1 MSGSVILVQSV
12 SENVLLVPSGAV
24 RRENRQSVVLVPDGN
39 GGAQSRP
46 VVTGG
51 TDGTRTVITS
61 GLNEGDTVIT
71 SAVRG
76 AATPT
81 GTARPGQT
89 NQAFPGGG
97 APAGG
102 PGGGN
107 AIR

>member
-39 GGAQSRP
+39 GGSQSKP

-71 SAVRG
+71 SAIRG
-76 AATPT
+76 TATAT

-89 NQAFPGGG
+89 NPPPGG
-97 APAGG
+97 GG

-107 AIR
+107 VIR